1 MALVIPPKRQEVNK
15 KKALLETNIW
25 YKFNEGYTNAVR
37 RTVKVHEF
45 FWKFVDRRVEKEKWM
60 KIISGIV
67 ALYTLAVRKS
77 LNIIKSAGIWT
88 RLHSAMT
95 WMIKFFLNKTAPV
108 MCFTLCGQKTMIQC
122 EILCKRRSFV
132 NLWKEIELSK
142 WEKRYNKNFVS
153 NSCKLNLKIII
164 ENT

>member
-1 MALVIPPKRQEVNK
+1 MNIIDSFMALVIPLKRQEVNK

-67 ALYTLAVRKS
+67 ALYTLAVWKS

-108 MCFTLCGQKTMIQC
+108 MCFTLC
-122 EILCKRRSFV
+122 
-132 NLWKEIELSK
+132 
-142 WEKRYNKNFVS
+142 EKLVKLVKKQWYSAKNFANEETV
-153 NSCKLNLKIII
+153 
-164 ENT
+164 